1 MNDINRVYL
10 VGRLTADPEMKQPT
24 RGTSFCSF
32 SLANN
37 RTYTRGTGESVDEV
51 SFLQCVLWGKAGE
64 AFMRIGAKGKQ
75 VAIEGRLRQR
85 RWESGDGKTQSA
97 VEIIVEN
104 FQFMGNESR
113 RDDGPPAG
121 YDEIPY

>member
-10 VGRLTADPEMKQPT
+10 VGRMTADPEMKHLN
-24 RGTSFCSF
+24 GGSAFCSF
-32 SLANN
+32 GLANN
-37 RTYTRGTGESVDEV
+37 RTYKKGNGEAVDEA
-51 SFLQCVLWGKAGE
+51 SFFQCILWGKAGE
-64 AFMRIGAKGKQ
+64 NFHRFGAKGKQ

-104 FQFMGNESR
+104 FQFMGNEPR
-113 RDDGPPAG
+113 QEDGPPPG

>member
-10 VGRLTADPEMKQPT
+10 VGRLTADPEMKTPA

-32 SLANN
+32 SIANN
-37 RTYTRGTGESVDEV
+37 RTYTRGRGESVDEV

-64 AFMRIGAKGKQ
+64 AFNRIGAKGKQ

-85 RWESGDGKTQSA
+85 RWQSGDGKNQSA

-104 FQFMGNESR
+104 FQFMGSEPR
-113 RDDGPPAG
+113 QEDGPPPG